1 VHFDFRRW
9 GVFNLVGCAG
19 FVVQLG
25 AIALLTRGF
34 GWSPVAAT
42 ALGLE
47 LAAVQNFIGH
57 SRWTWRH
64 APVSSVRGWALRY
77 WRYQI
82 AKAASLSANLVITT
96 GLTYVQLPPEAASTA
111 AVLLCALPNYFMSDR
126 FVFQHHP
133 VYTSRPCSRGET
145 F

>member
-42 ALGLE
+42 AL
-47 LAAVQNFIGH
+47 
-57 SRWTWRH
+57 
-64 APVSSVRGWALRY
+64 
-77 WRYQI
+77 
-82 AKAASLSANLVITT
+82 
-96 GLTYVQLPPEAASTA
+96 
-111 AVLLCALPNYFMSDR
+111 VL
-126 FVFQHHP
+126 
-133 VYTSRPCSRGET
+133 
-145 F
+145 